1 MREEINPFLEFK
13 THNMEFGM
21 EQNNSETFEKSLEL
35 FADVAKMNINMFDS
49 LKNKSNR
56 ESMRKGYLRLLITEM
71 QCQSIDF
78 LMSQVSPETRKEIMD
93 FAWDYDDEF
102 DRSHV
107 SDGQY
112 IRDFFCHKTGKVI

>member
-49 LKNKSNR
+49 LKNKSNNKHILIIYIILYIDQVPVDVLVR
-56 ESMRKGYLRLLITEM
+56 QRKVQLL
-71 QCQSIDF
+71 
-78 LMSQVSPETRKEIMD
+78 
-93 FAWDYDDEF
+93 
-102 DRSHV
+102 
-107 SDGQY
+107 
-112 IRDFFCHKTGKVI
+112 